1 MGTQQCL
8 PAAVQRYIGFFLIDN
23 DPELTTG
30 RKIAEDFS
38 SYGIFQPNTLTLR
51 GTIPDPNQVSPV
63 GLNGGRLAEAIRT
76 LIHENDGDLFFGN
89 YIWRHP

>member
-1 MGTQQCL
+1 MPPSSSPTG
-8 PAAVQRYIGFFLIDN
+8 YIGFFLIDN

-51 GTIPDPNQVSPV
+51 GTIPDPNRVSPV

-76 LIHENDGDLFFGN
+76 LIHENDGDLFFEI
-89 YIWRHP
+89 YIWMTSLT